1 MEISQEELNILLDA
15 LEARGGVI
23 YPSFKGT
30 DYTYE
35 KLVDKKLLKRTM
47 IRSGY
52 KPKYGYLLTTDGY
65 DVVICAVYRKDKAT
79 DDHDTR

>member
-1 MEISQEELNILLDA
+1 MELSQEELNILLDA
-15 LEARGGVI
+15 LEARGGI
-23 YPSFKGT
+23 ISPSFKGT

-52 KPKYGYLLTTDGY
+52 NPKFGYLLTAAGY
-65 DVVICAVYRKDKAT
+65 DVASYTVYRKDKST